1 MYVIQLKTA
10 SNFIDF
16 DQSLLR
22 EFSNTLY
29 TVQKFIGLF
38 ILNNCKASRNDVFQ
52 TNMKGM

>member
-22 EFSNTLY
+22 EFGNTLY

-38 ILNNCKASRNDVFQ
+38 IFNNCKASRNDGFQ
-52 TNMKGM
+52 INTKGM